1 MSRVFADSVYYF
13 ALLLHTDQTH
23 QRAVEIT
30 RQLKDP
36 ITTTAWVMTEVA
48 NTFAAPPF
56 RSAFLSLLDDLQAD
70 ANVRVIA
77 PDQELF
83 ELGVELY
90 RNRIDKSWSLTDCIS
105 FVVMEREGIKE
116 ALTTDHHFSQ
126 AGFRTLLR

>member
-1 MSRVFADSVYYF
+1 MTRVFADTSYYI

-30 RQLKDP
+30 RQLEVP

-48 NTFAAPPF
+48 NTFSAPPF

-83 ELGVELY
+83 ET
-90 RNRIDKSWSLTDCIS
+90 RC
-105 FVVMEREGIKE
+105 
-116 ALTTDHHFSQ
+116 
-126 AGFRTLLR
+126 